1 MRKYQAIFAGTRF
14 LTINI
19 FGKSERGEGK
29 RGERRGGGGRQ
40 AKISN
45 TKRRGDSAPRAGIRH
60 AVGKGNSFLT
70 MNVFYEGR
78 IKSYDKDQSII
89 LDVFR
94 SIQNVMEDN
103 PETAEM
109 KVDPKNKK
117 YTITMLADNPEEY
130 LEKKC

>member
-1 MRKYQAIFAGTRF
+1 
-14 LTINI
+14 
-19 FGKSERGEGK
+19 
-29 RGERRGGGGRQ
+29 
-40 AKISN
+40 
-45 TKRRGDSAPRAGIRH
+45 
-60 AVGKGNSFLT
+60 